1 VDLWAEFYETQK
13 DETQKKEPTRRSTL
27 ISVGVVCAVMAVIL
41 VGVVWWNR
49 HPAVDQA
56 QAQAMQ
62 PAIDAYMHEHG
73 EQLGLGGT
81 LDARLKPEVFCD
93 AGIIEIRPDGRWW
106 RVGMMLNCGEFAR
119 RGSTL
124 IEGSSG
130 YPSIGEVMVL
140 SGSRGQYRVR
150 SLDLGPPG
158 YDPAWVHQNFSSL
171 AARWM
176 LSMYPPTALDP
187 IGQAREA
194 FGFPAGTCAVHQ

>member
-1 VDLWAEFYETQK
+1 MDRWPDLEDIETAK
-13 DETQKKEPTRRSTL
+13 SEPTRRSTV

-56 QAQAMQ
+56 QARAMQ
-62 PAIDAYMHEHG
+62 PVIDAYMHEHG
-73 EQLGLGGT
+73 EQLRLGGT
-81 LDARLKPEVFCD
+81 LDAPLKPEVFCD

-130 YPSIGEVMVL
+130 YPGIGEVMVL
-140 SGSRGQYRVR
+140 SGSPGHYRVV

-158 YDPAWVHQNFSSL
+158 SDPAWVHQNFSPL

-176 LSMYPPTALDP
+176 LSTYPPTAPDP
-187 IGQAREA
+187 IGQARQA
-194 FGFPAGTCAVHQ
+194 FGFPAGTPAVQQ

>member
-1 VDLWAEFYETQK
+1 MDRWPDLEDIETAK
-13 DETQKKEPTRRSTL
+13 SEPTRRSTV

-56 QAQAMQ
+56 QALAMQ
-62 PAIDAYMHEHG
+62 PVIDAYMHEHG
-73 EQLGLGGT
+73 EQLRLGGT

-130 YPSIGEVMVL
+130 YPGIGEVMVL
-140 SGSRGQYRVR
+140 SGSPGHYRVV

-158 YDPAWVHQNFSSL
+158 SDPAWVHQNFSPL

-176 LSMYPPTALDP
+176 LSTYPPTAPDP
-187 IGQAREA
+187 IGQARQA
-194 FGFPAGTCAVHQ
+194 FGFPAGTPAVQQ